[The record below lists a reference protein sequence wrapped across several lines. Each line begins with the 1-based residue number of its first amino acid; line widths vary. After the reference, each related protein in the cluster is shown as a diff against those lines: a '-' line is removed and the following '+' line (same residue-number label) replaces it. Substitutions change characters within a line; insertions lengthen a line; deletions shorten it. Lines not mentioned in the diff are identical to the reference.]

1 MSVTSVLIGSWKNR
15 SKYSIAGAFQRNT
28 RIQFSDILNRFTR
41 GGVVERRGLKHHRGR
56 VGEAL
61 REEIETLVEGELAD
75 PRIGLVSVT
84 AVHVADDGRSAEV
97 WVNVEGDDS
106 EADQSLQGLEA
117 AREYIRHELV
127 ERLRL
132 RRAPELYFRLDRA
145 EQDKAR
151 VEELLERAR
160 RRSKIRK
167 DASGDKA

>member
-1 MSVTSVLIGSWKNR
+1 M
-15 SKYSIAGAFQRNT
+15 
-28 RIQFSDILNRFTR
+28 
-41 GGVVERRGLKHHRGR
+41 ERRGLKHHRGR

-84 AVHVADDGRSAEV
+84 AVHVAEDGRSAEV
-97 WVNVEGDDS
+97 WVNVEGDDR
-106 EADQSLQGLEA
+106 EADRSLEGLEA

-127 ERLRL
+127 ERLHM

-151 VEELLERAR
+151 VEQLLERAR
-160 RRSKIRK
+160 KRSKGRK
-167 DASGDKA
+167 ESSGEKA

>member
-1 MSVTSVLIGSWKNR
+1 M
-15 SKYSIAGAFQRNT
+15 Q
-28 RIQFSDILNRFTR
+28 
-41 GGVVERRGLKHHRGR
+41 RRGLKHHRGR

-84 AVHVADDGRSAEV
+84 SVHVADDGRSAEV
-97 WVNVEGDDS
+97 WVNVEGDDA
-106 EADQSLQGLEA
+106 EADRSLEGLEA

-127 ERLRL
+127 ERLHI

-151 VEELLERAR
+151 VEELLQRAR
-160 RRSKIRK
+160 KRSKGSK
-167 DASGDKA
+167 DSSGEKA

>member
-1 MSVTSVLIGSWKNR
+1 LEKR
-15 SKYSIAGAFQRNT
+15 ALKY
-28 RIQFSDILNRFTR
+28 
-41 GGVVERRGLKHHRGR
+41 HRGR

-84 AVHVADDGRSAEV
+84 SVHIADDGRSAQV
-97 WVNVEGDDS
+97 WVNVEGDDA
-106 EADQSLQGLEA
+106 EADRSLEGLEA

-145 EQDKAR
+145 EREQAR
-151 VEELLERAR
+151 VEELLAR
-160 RRSKIRK
+160 VKKRT
-167 DASGDKA
+167 KARHQSTGKKKA